1 MLVKNELKVKEK
13 RQKRKKKNEKNK
25 EMRDNKKSERVCLM
39 KNKKKI

>member
-1 MLVKNELKVKEK
+1 MLVKNELKVKTKE
-13 RQKRKKKNEKNK
+13 KKKMKKYK